1 MRLDLDK
8 ILKNAFVLDLDFEKG
23 WAQGDTRFQLD
34 ESLERFFNI
43 FGKDPLNLIKL
54 MDAAVNSEIKER
66 MLLTLSGTSL
76 TDEDEENFIPIVKE
90 EDEIKLDDK

>member
-23 WAQGDTRFQLD
+23 WAGDTRCQLD